1 MVRQEFID
9 EGIFGEGSLIP
20 IIIIIIIIIIIAV
33 IPARM
38 FLIRRLISIFGESS
52 REPFQ
57 NWQEK
62 PAFATSSWRE
72 QTSAE
77 AVARNRAR
85 TY

>member
-1 MVRQEFID
+1 VVRQEFID

-20 IIIIIIIIIIIAV
+20 IIIIIIIIIIAV

-77 AVARNRAR
+77 AVARNGAP

>member
-20 IIIIIIIIIIIAV
+20 IIIIIIIIIIAV

-62 PAFATSSWRE
+62 SAFATSSWRE

>member
-20 IIIIIIIIIIIAV
+20 IIIIIIIIIAV

>member
-20 IIIIIIIIIIIAV
+20 IIIIIIIIIAV

-77 AVARNRAR
+77 AVARNGAP

>member
-1 MVRQEFID
+1 VVRQEFID

-20 IIIIIIIIIIIAV
+20 IIIIIIIIIAV

>member
-20 IIIIIIIIIIIAV
+20 IIIIIIIIIIAV

>member
-1 MVRQEFID
+1 MVRQAFID

-20 IIIIIIIIIIIAV
+20 IIIIIIIIIAV

>member
-20 IIIIIIIIIIIAV
+20 IIIIIIIIIAV
-33 IPARM
+33 VPARM

>member
-20 IIIIIIIIIIIAV
+20 IIIIIIIIIIAV

-77 AVARNRAR
+77 AVARNGAP

>member
-1 MVRQEFID
+1 VVRQEFID

-20 IIIIIIIIIIIAV
+20 IIIIIIIIIAV

-77 AVARNRAR
+77 AVARNGAP